1 MWAGSG
7 NLFIFLLVT
16 ATIPTQKMRKKL
28 PIFQLKNS
36 QNSFLKS
43 RIFFSNLPKN
53 KNSFSLIELDVKS
66 DIIFPQLSLSTF
78 SFLHA

>member
-1 MWAGSG
+1 VGGIWKPVYFSSG
-7 NLFIFLLVT
+7 DGYDSYTKNE
-16 ATIPTQKMRKKL
+16 KKL